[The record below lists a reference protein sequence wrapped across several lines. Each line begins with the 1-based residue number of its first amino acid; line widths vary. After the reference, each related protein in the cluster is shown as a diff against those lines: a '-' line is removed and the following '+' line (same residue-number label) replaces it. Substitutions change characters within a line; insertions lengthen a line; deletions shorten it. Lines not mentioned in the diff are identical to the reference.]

1 MPLPVYSTDEIADQL
16 VHDYW
21 YDKNGGSWR
30 AFDVGAGGTIEVN
43 LTGLNATGTTLA
55 RAALE
60 AWENVIDVQFAEVGS
75 GGDLT
80 FSHDTAGAIG
90 GHSYSGNTINSAYV
104 RIATSWFN
112 NTNGNDIGSYSMQTF
127 MHEIGHAL
135 GLGHAGDYDGGADY
149 GINNHY
155 LNDSWQ
161 MTVMSYFDQD
171 ENTWVD
177 ADKAVAATLM
187 AADVVAAQG
196 LYGASQAQAGNTI
209 YGADSNV
216 GGALE
221 AIFDD
226 AFNRRTGDTDN
237 AFTLY
242 DAGGIDRLN
251 FEYETADQ
259 RIDLT
264 PEAISDIGGL
274 TGNLI
279 IARGTIIEQAAGGS
293 GSDEIIGNTAK
304 NLLTGGG
311 GNDTLSG
318 GDGKDKLYGGV
329 ADDSLA
335 GGDGKDILKG
345 GWGHDTLDGGAISD
359 NLYGQGGRDTLLG
372 GSGGDVLWGGDDAD
386 LLKGEKGHD
395 TLWGEDGDDILS
407 GGGGK
412 DSLEGGAGA
421 DRLWGGNGNDTLH
434 GGAADD
440 MLTGDYGADVF
451 IFTNGQDLITDFEND
466 TDTLWLDQALW
477 GGGRSVEAVIDTYA
491 QADAGDTFFDF
502 GGGMSLRLSNLI
514 DPDLLLDDLA
524 FL

>member
-21 YDKNGGSWR
+21 NDKNGGSWR
-30 AFDVGAGGTIEVN
+30 AFDVGSGGTIEVN
-43 LTGLNATGTTLA
+43 LTGLNTTATPLA

-60 AWENVIDVQFAEVGS
+60 AWENVIDVQFVEVAN

-80 FSHDTAGAIG
+80 FSHDSVGAIG

-104 RIATSWFN
+104 RISTGWFN
-112 NTNGNDIGSYSMQTF
+112 NTNGNDVGSYSVQTF
-127 MHEIGHAL
+127 MHEIGHAM
-135 GLGHAGDYDGGADY
+135 GLGHAGDYDGGANY
-149 GINNHY
+149 GGNNHY

-187 AADVVAAQG
+187 AADIVAAQE
-196 LYGASQAQAGNTI
+196 LYGASQAQGGDTV
-209 YGADSNV
+209 YGANSNV

-221 AIFDD
+221 AIFDG
-226 AFNRRTGDTDN
+226 AFNDGTRDTEN

-259 RIDLT
+259 RIDLA
-264 PEAISDIGGL
+264 PGAISDIGGL

-293 GSDEIIGNTAK
+293 GSDEIIGNAAN
-304 NLLTGGG
+304 NLLTGSGG
-311 GNDTLSG
+311 DDTLSG
-318 GDGKDKLYGGV
+318 GDGRDKLYGGG
-329 ADDSLA
+329 AEDSLA

-345 GWGHDTLDGGAISD
+345 GWGHDTLEGGAISD
-359 NLYGQGGRDTLLG
+359 ALHGQGGRDALFG
-372 GSGGDVLWGGDDAD
+372 GSGGDVLWGGRDAD

-395 TLWGEDGDDILS
+395 TLWGEGGDDILS
-407 GGGGK
+407 GGGGR

-421 DRLWGGNGNDTLH
+421 DRLWGGNGSDTLH
-434 GGAADD
+434 GGGGDD

-451 IFTNGQDLITDFEND
+451 VFTEGQDFITDFENNS
-466 TDTLWLDQALW
+466 DTLWLDQALW
-477 GGGRSVEAVIDTYA
+477 GGGQSVAAVIGTYA
-491 QADAGDTFFDF
+491 QADAGDTLFDF
-502 GGGMSLRLSNLI
+502 GDGTSLRLGNLT
-514 DPDLLLDDLA
+514 DPDLLLDDLV
-524 FL
+524 LI